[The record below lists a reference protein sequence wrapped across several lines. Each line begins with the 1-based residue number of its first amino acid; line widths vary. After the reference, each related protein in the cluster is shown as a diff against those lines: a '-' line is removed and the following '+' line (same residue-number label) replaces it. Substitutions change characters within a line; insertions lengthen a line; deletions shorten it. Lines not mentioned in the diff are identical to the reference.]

1 MTEDS
6 EENHGEPNNWEPVE
20 EPAEDGTTDL
30 ERRERELEER
40 ERELERREQEILERR
55 EENVEKR
62 EKLDEREEQLEGLRQ
77 RQEERT
83 EELESREAELDE
95 REEEIDTKLAAL
107 EEYAGKGRTFT
118 RRPRIAGGLLLWVV
132 AAASALFAVATF
144 LYAGPEG
151 YYIVESTTAMVLAAF
166 FALVAILEVV
176 GGYMAYTGRRWSI
189 AVLAGILGIVVLLPV
204 GVTATIMITV
214 GESQFD

>member
-1 MTEDS
+1 MTEDP
-6 EENHGEPNNWEPVE
+6 EDDHGEPSNWEPVE
-20 EPAEDGTTDL
+20 EPTDAGATDL
-30 ERRERELEER
+30 ERRTRELDEREQ
-40 ERELERREQEILERR
+40 ELERREQEILERR
-55 EENVEKR
+55 EENVETR
-62 EKLDEREEQLEGLRQ
+62 EELDDREEQLEQLRQ

-83 EELESREAELDE
+83 EELEAREAELDE
-95 REEEIDTKLAAL
+95 REAEIDTKLSAL

-132 AAASALFAVATF
+132 ALASALLAVATF

-151 YYIVESTTAMVLAAF
+151 YYIVESTTATVLAAF
-166 FALVAILEVV
+166 FALVALLEIV
-176 GGYMAYTGRRWSI
+176 GGYMAYTGRYWSV